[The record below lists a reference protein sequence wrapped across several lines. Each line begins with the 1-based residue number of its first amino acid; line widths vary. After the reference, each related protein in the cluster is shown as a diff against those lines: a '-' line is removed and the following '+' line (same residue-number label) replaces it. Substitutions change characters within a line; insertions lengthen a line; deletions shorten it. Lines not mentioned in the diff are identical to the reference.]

1 MIRTKRMSRG
11 FTLIELLV
19 VIAIIAILISLLLP
33 AVQQAREA
41 ARRTQCRNNLKQ
53 IGLGLHNYHDIHNQ
67 FPQAYVVDMQVDAGI
82 VASRAMNSWAF
93 AILPMMD
100 QANIWN
106 QVSNQGSIQVTGNV
120 DYTATAIAIP
130 AFLCPSSGRVE
141 TIIRTGFAAGVV
153 VPVAGAPAGAN
164 LFVVAG
170 ASDYVTTRG
179 IEDTSSLAAAVGCS
193 GATCDGVLEGA
204 TLTGSG
210 AGLPIGAPGVNAD
223 GVLIVQ
229 AFGTNEIKNISDGT
243 SNTIMVAEHANR
255 AAIYRGGKPSTTNT
269 PQTWADASWALFN
282 IGSPELWGIPY
293 GGPDDLIDTADFG
306 GTCVVNCT
314 NAVNDSYDIAGP
326 YSFHTGS
333 ALCLLAD
340 GSVRGVSESTDHIVM
355 GQAVTRSGGELL
367 GDW

>member
-53 IGLGLHNYHDIHNQ
+53 MGLGLHNYHDAHNQ
-67 FPQAYVVDMQVDAGI
+67 FPQAYMVDMQIDAGI
-82 VASRAMNSWAF
+82 VASRGMNSWAF

-106 QVSNQGSIQVTGNV
+106 QVSNQGSIQVTGGV

-130 AFLCPSSGRVE
+130 AFLCPSAGREEQVIRSG
-141 TIIRTGFAAGVV
+141 FSAGTT
-153 VPVAGAPAGAN
+153 VPVAGIPAGAD
-164 LFVVAG
+164 LYVQAG

-204 TLTGSG
+204 TLQGSG
-210 AGLPIGAPGVNAD
+210 VGTGGAVA
-223 GVLIVQ
+223 VSQ

-255 AAIYRGGKPSTTNT
+255 ATIYRGGQPSTTNT
-269 PQTWADASWALFN
+269 PQTWADASWGLFN

-293 GGPDDLIDTADFG
+293 GGGDDAIDTANFG

-355 GQAVTRSGGELL
+355 GQAVTRSGGEQL